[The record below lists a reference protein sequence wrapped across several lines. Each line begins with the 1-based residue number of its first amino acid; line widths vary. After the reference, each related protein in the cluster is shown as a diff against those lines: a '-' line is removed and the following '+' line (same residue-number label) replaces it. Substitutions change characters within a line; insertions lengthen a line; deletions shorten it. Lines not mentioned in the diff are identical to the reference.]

1 MGAVPRSADDDV
13 CDEGDSDDDDKD
25 DPCYNNTG
33 AVLRLALPFSS
44 TQRSTLWTWNFT
56 SKKPTSTMRGRHMR
70 MNSDD
75 YEVMMF

>member
-1 MGAVPRSADDDV
+1 MGAVPRSTDDDV
-13 CDEGDSDDDDKD
+13 CDEGDSDDGDKD
-25 DPCYNNTG
+25 DPYYNNTG

-56 SKKPTSTMRGRHMR
+56 SKKPTSTMRGRNMR